1 MGHFLVIFGGFMGV
15 FLAKWVIQPVLSYF
29 LLPLAKTLVL
39 AMIEAYRTSE
49 SIKKERDEAVK
60 KLKMIKDAKEA
71 GDENAYNSAID
82 NI

>member
-1 MGHFLVIFGGFMGV
+1 MGV